1 MLIKLNKVRYITVG
15 QGASFKV
22 ERTVFEPIWLNPA
35 HISKV
40 EIEQGPADCPDVTD
54 ITWGVG
60 NTSGHVQVTETP
72 EQINAL
78 INAAIR
84 GARQ

>member
-35 HISKV
+35 HISKI
-40 EIEQGPADCPDVTD
+40 EIEQGPADCPDAT
-54 ITWGVG
+54 GVSILKG
-60 NTSGHVQVTETP
+60 YVSVRETP

-78 INAAIR
+78 IKEA
-84 GARQ
+84 GQ

>member
-1 MLIKLNKVRYITVG
+1 MLIKLYKISHITTG
-15 QGASFKV
+15 HGKTIKV
-22 ERTVFEPIWLNPA
+22 ESTNIDPLWINPT
-35 HISKV
+35 HIAKLERERV
-40 EIEQGPADCPDVTD
+40 HNTD
-54 ITWGVG
+54 ITRVTWGVG